1 MLDRPP
7 TDPPRRRD
15 ALANLARIVA
25 AADELM
31 ALDPDVPV
39 GQVARHA
46 GVGRSTLYRHFPS
59 REALVDAVRRRARDL
74 ADTDETQTLRP
85 AGELANR
92 APTPLSIPDVL
103 NKVAPYEV
111 GQQIVAEAQRLAGVQ
126 SAAIYV
132 VELQGRR
139 LRRLAGAP
147 VFPASLDIR
156 GAVGVEIPREV
167 FDEVRA
173 RIAEHLR
180 GALVAPLVL
189 RGRALGLLVVVG
201 SGDDALRDLAREAAA
216 ALEVADGYTDALQTA
231 RRARKT
237 SPAAEVQQ
245 NLLPARIVRVGGAS
259 LAGNVLPGYEVGGD
273 WFDFADNADCVWLGL
288 ADVDG
293 SGTRAAGLGAV
304 LLGAFRSGRHQGE
317 DPAGVAAIMHDVL
330 RDVDR
335 DGDGDAPLATTTI
348 GCWSPTTSVF
358 RWVACGT
365 PGPLLID
372 VDGDLVQL
380 PGGDR
385 PLGDAALTVPVA
397 AHERVLSAGQR
408 LVFVS
413 DGVLEARDAAGHPLG
428 RRAVHAAG
436 RQTLGGSAAATVHA
450 IETMVAWRDPDRLDD
465 DATIV
470 VLAVDAA
477 TASSDM

>member
-15 ALANLARIVA
+15 ALANVARIVA

-147 VFPASLDIR
+147 VFPATLDIR

-173 RIAEHLR
+173 RIAEQLR

-216 ALEVADGYTDALQTA
+216 ALAVADGYTDALQTA

-237 SPAAEVQQ
+237 SPAAEIQQ

-288 ADVDG
+288 ADMEG

-330 RDVDR
+330 RGVDA
-335 DGDGDAPLATTTI
+335 DAPASLATTTI

-380 PGGDR
+380 PGGHH

-397 AHERVLSAGQR
+397 IHECALSPGQR
-408 LVFVS
+408 LAFVS
-413 DGVLEARDAAGHPLG
+413 DGVLAARDPAGEPLG

-450 IETMVAWRDPDRLDD
+450 IETLVAWRDPDRLDD

-477 TASSDM
+477 TESSDI

>member
-1 MLDRPP
+1 MLDPSP

-25 AADELM
+25 AAGELM
-31 ALDPDVPV
+31 AQDPDVPV

-46 GVGRSTLYRHFPS
+46 GVGRSTLYRHFPT

-92 APTPLSIPDVL
+92 TSTPLSVPDVL

-132 VELQGRR
+132 VDLQGRR

-147 VFPASLDIR
+147 VFPASLGIH

-173 RIAEHLR
+173 RITEQLR
-180 GALVAPLVL
+180 GAVVAPLIL

-201 SGDDALRDLAREAAA
+201 AGDDALRDLAREAAA
-216 ALEVADGYTDALQTA
+216 ALAVADGYTDALQTA
-231 RRARKT
+231 RRARET
-237 SPAAEVQQ
+237 SPAAEIQQ
-245 NLLPARIVRVGGAS
+245 NLLPARIVRVAGAS

-288 ADVDG
+288 ADVEG
-293 SGTRAAGLGAV
+293 TGTRAAGLGAV

-330 RDVDR
+330 R
-335 DGDGDAPLATTTI
+335 GTDAPGARATATV
-348 GCWSPTTSVF
+348 GCWSPATSIF

-372 VDGDLVQL
+372 VDGDLMKL
-380 PGGDR
+380 PAGDR
-385 PLGDAALTVPVA
+385 PLGDAALVLPVA
-397 AHERVLSAGQR
+397 AHERTLRAGQR
-408 LVFVS
+408 LVLVS
-413 DGVLEARDAAGHPLG
+413 DGVLNARDETGAPLG
-428 RRAVHAAG
+428 VRAVHAAG

-450 IETMVAWRDPDRLDD
+450 IETLVTRRDPDRLDD
-465 DATIV
+465 DATV
-470 VLAVDAA
+470 AVLAVDAA
-477 TASSDM
+477 AESSER